1 MAMDVLGMQ
10 QSRKGLLCAIRGR
23 LVVSLDLLDEELR
36 SD

>member
-1 MAMDVLGMQ
+1 MAKDVPGMQ
-10 QSRKGLLCAIRGR
+10 QSGKGLLRAIRGR

>member
-1 MAMDVLGMQ
+1 MAKDVLGMQ
-10 QSRKGLLCAIRGR
+10 QSRKGLLRAIRGR